1 MYKITN
7 QTAVTVDITADARE
21 DIQDIPTT
29 YGMGSTVFVIED
41 SSVQMLGGGE
51 EPEWKELE

>member
-1 MYKITN
+1 MFKITN
-7 QTAVTVDITADARE
+7 QTAITVDITADTRE

-29 YGMGSTVFVIED
+29 YGMGSSVFVLED

>member
-1 MYKITN
+1 MFKITN
-7 QTAVTVDITADARE
+7 QTAVTVDITADTRE

>member
-29 YGMGSTVFVIED
+29 YGMGSTVFIIED
-41 SSVQMLGGGE
+41 SSVQMLSGGDT
-51 EPEWKELE
+51 PEWKELE

>member
-7 QTAVTVDITADARE
+7 QTAVTVDITADTRE

-41 SSVQMLGGGE
+41 SSVWMLSGGDT
-51 EPEWKELE
+51 PEWKELE

>member
-1 MYKITN
+1 MFKITS
-7 QTAVTVDITADARE
+7 QTVVTVEITADARE

-41 SSVQMLGGGE
+41 SSVWMLSGGDT
-51 EPEWKELE
+51 PEWKELE

>member
-1 MYKITN
+1 MFKITN
-7 QTAVTVDITADARE
+7 QTAVTVDITADTRE

-29 YGMGSTVFVIED
+29 YGMGSTAFIIED

>member
-41 SSVQMLGGGE
+41 SSAWMLSGGDT
-51 EPEWKELE
+51 PEWKELE

>member
-1 MYKITN
+1 MFKITN
-7 QTAVTVDITADARE
+7 QTAVTVDITADTRE

-29 YGMGSTVFVIED
+29 YGMGSTTFVIED

>member
-1 MYKITN
+1 MFKITN
-7 QTAVTVDITADARE
+7 QTAITVDITADTRE

-29 YGMGSTVFVIED
+29 YGMGSSVFVIED